1 MGSGT
6 GGSGTT
12 SPASGPVPPESNS
25 PPQISGTP
33 TTSVIAGQGYAFL
46 PTASDPDGDAL
57 TFSIANKPD
66 WASFDAATGLINGTP
81 PPAAVG
87 TDANI
92 TLSVSDGQATV
103 SLAPF
108 SIDVVAPL
116 AISGTPSTEVTV
128 GATYDF
134 APSTNAA
141 SGTTLTFTIANKPDW
156 ATFSASTGELTG
168 TPTQAGTFG
177 NILISVSDGTQTSA
191 LDAFAISVAAPTP
204 TNHPPVIS
212 GQPGTSV
219 RAGTAYT
226 FTPAASDPDA
236 DKLTF
241 SVSNR
246 PSWLSFSSST
256 GTLSGTPGAASV
268 GTYSNI
274 VISVSDGMTSAALP
288 AFSIQVT
295 AALTISGSPPATVVA
310 GSGYS
315 FQPTTNAK
323 AGTQLTFSAQNLPS
337 WASFSS
343 STGAIGGTPSA
354 SQAGTYANVIVSVSD
369 GTQTSSL
376 PAFAI
381 KVVAALT
388 ISGTPPPQVNA
399 GSAYS
404 FKPTTSAATGT
415 ALTFSIQ
422 NRPTWASFST
432 STGMLSGTP
441 SASQAGTY
449 SNIVISVSDGT
460 QSRSLPAFSVKVVT
474 AALLSISGTPSP
486 SVNVGSAYSFT
497 PTVSNPG
504 GGTLT
509 FSAQNKPA
517 WLTFNS
523 ANGQLTGTPVAANVG
538 TYSNIGISV
547 SDGTSS
553 ASLAAFTVKVV
564 TTAVLSISGTPS
576 PSVNVG
582 SAYSFTPTVSNPGGG
597 TLTFSIQNKPSWL
610 NFNGSNG
617 QLSGTPGASN
627 VGTYSNIGISVSDGT
642 NNASLAA
649 FTVKVVTTA
658 VLTISGTPP
667 TSVNVSSAYSFTPTV
682 SNPSG
687 GTLTFSIQNKPTW
700 LNFNGAN
707 GQLSGTPVAA
717 NAGSYSNIGIS
728 VSDGTNTAALATFTI
743 AVNQSSNGTATLD
756 WTAVTQNMNGTTLT
770 NLAGYNIHY
779 GTSAGNMS
787 QTIQVSNPSLTAYV
801 VTNLSSGAWYFAV
814 AAYTSGG
821 VEGVLSNVGSKT
833 IP

>member
-1 MGSGT
+1 MG
-6 GGSGTT
+6 T
-12 SPASGPVPPESNS
+12 SS
-25 PPQISGTP
+25 
-33 TTSVIAGQGYAFL
+33 
-46 PTASDPDGDAL
+46 
-57 TFSIANKPD
+57 
-66 WASFDAATGLINGTP
+66 
-81 PPAAVG
+81 
-87 TDANI
+87 NI
-92 TLSVSDGQATV
+92 TISVSDGQATV
-103 SLAPF
+103 SLAAF
-108 SIDVVAPL
+108 SINVVAPL

-177 NILISVSDGTQTSA
+177 NIVISVSDGTQTSA

-256 GTLSGTPGAASV
+256 GTLSGTPGAANV
-268 GTYSNI
+268 GSYSNI

-295 AALTISGSPPATVVA
+295 AALTISGSPPATVMA

-343 STGAIGGTPSA
+343 STGAITGTPSA
-354 SQAGTYANVIVSVSD
+354 AQAGVYSNVGVSVSD

-381 KVVAALT
+381 KVVTTLT
-388 ISGTPPPQVNA
+388 ISGTPPAQVTA

-422 NRPTWASFST
+422 NKPTWASFST

-441 SASQAGTY
+441 SASQSGSY
-449 SNIVISVSDGT
+449 SNIVISVSDG
-460 QSRSLPAFSVKVVT
+460 SNSASLAPFTIKVV
-474 AALLSISGTPSP
+474 AAAVLTISGTPST
-486 SVNVGSAYSFT
+486 SVNVGSTYNFT

-509 FSAQNKPA
+509 FTVQNKPT
-517 WLTFNS
+517 WLTFNGT
-523 ANGQLTGTPVAANVG
+523 NGQLSGAPAAANAG
-538 TYSNIGISV
+538 TYANIGLSV
-547 SDGTSS
+547 SDGTST
-553 ASLAAFTVKVV
+553 ASLAPFTIKVV
-564 TTAVLSISGTPS
+564 
-576 PSVNVG
+576 
-582 SAYSFTPTVSNPGGG
+582 
-597 TLTFSIQNKPSWL
+597 
-610 NFNGSNG
+610 
-617 QLSGTPGASN
+617 
-627 VGTYSNIGISVSDGT
+627 
-642 NNASLAA
+642 AA
-649 FTVKVVTTA
+649 A
-658 VLTISGTPP
+658 VLTISGTPS
-667 TSVNVSSAYSFTPTV
+667 TSVTVGSAYNFTPTV

-687 GTLTFSIQNKPTW
+687 GTLTFSIQNKPGW
-700 LNFNGAN
+700 LTFNSTN
-707 GQLSGTPVAA
+707 GQLSGTPAAA
-717 NAGSYSNIGIS
+717 NAGTYANIGLS
-728 VSDGTNTAALATFTI
+728 VSDGTSTASLAPLP
-743 AVNQSSNGTATLD
+743 SRWSRPLC
-756 WTAVTQNMNGTTLT
+756 
-770 NLAGYNIHY
+770 
-779 GTSAGNMS
+779 SAFL
-787 QTIQVSNPSLTAYV
+787 VRRPRA
-801 VTNLSSGAWYFAV
+801 
-814 AAYTSGG
+814 
-821 VEGVLSNVGSKT
+821 
-833 IP
+833 